1 MLTAM
6 PSCST
11 ILYLKVSDTLY
22 CPNYVIGNNA
32 INGVFVYDEAE
43 TLNWV
48 KSASFYKRLPGLI
61 S

>member
-1 MLTAM
+1 MLTAI
-6 PSCST
+6 PLCST
-11 ILYLKVSDTLY
+11 ILCLKVSDTLY

-48 KSASFYKRLPGLI
+48 RSASLYKRLSGLK